1 MCWLAWIV
9 FLLLDMLGDI
19 QTDESLCFQWHV
31 MPWYLC
37 VFFYVCGWMDVCVDV
52 EVIDHLT
59 ELCLPCLVD
68 NENVI

>member
-1 MCWLAWIV
+1 M
-9 FLLLDMLGDI
+9 
-19 QTDESLCFQWHV
+19 SLCAFSG
-31 MPWYLC
+31 MLC
-37 VFFYVCGWMDVCVDV
+37 LGTCVCFSMCVGGWMCVDV